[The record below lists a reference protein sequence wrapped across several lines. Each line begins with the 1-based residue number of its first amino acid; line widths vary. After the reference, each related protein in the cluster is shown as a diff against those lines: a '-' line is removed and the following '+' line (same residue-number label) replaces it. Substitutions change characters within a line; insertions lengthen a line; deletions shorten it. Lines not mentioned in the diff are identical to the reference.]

1 MIPRVFC
8 SGAQFLC
15 ALICCH
21 VCTLKFPFPSQTPY
35 FYSSSSTMSSSC
47 SSLSFKRSA
56 TTNNAGLISSVS
68 SSSVRKEK
76 RGNEEFFVIH
86 SRLQYM
92 TADGGRRQKLE
103 EALKEEIPSAP
114 GLSKNTQIALT
125 KELLKNR
132 FGRRCP
138 ELLATEFVYD
148 ACYEKPKNKEEYLEF
163 FANMNLQGGFPNSD
177 YELLYDSMRVEWD
190 TKVRQ
195 QQYKVW

>member
-1 MIPRVFC
+1 
-8 SGAQFLC
+8 
-15 ALICCH
+15 
-21 VCTLKFPFPSQTPY
+21 
-35 FYSSSSTMSSSC
+35 
-47 SSLSFKRSA
+47 
-56 TTNNAGLISSVS
+56 
-68 SSSVRKEK
+68 
-76 RGNEEFFVIH
+76 
-86 SRLQYM
+86 M

-103 EALKEEIPSAP
+103 EALKEELPSAP

-138 ELLATEFVYD
+138 ELLAEEFIYD
-148 ACYEKPKNKEEYLEF
+148 ACYEKPKTKEEYLQF

-195 QQYKVW
+195 QQYKVWCTTQFK